1 MKYYTIITL
10 FTICVLS
17 GCSYKQPDNHTVLLQ
32 AERIMDQDP
41 NKAMQLIYNME
52 VAQGEQLTGFVGNME
67 KTNLE
72 SEDDIALFG
81 LLYTT
86 AIHKIGLEIR
96 NDSLI
101 ANSVAFYQKNKDK
114 TRLAKSLLHL
124 GITHQS
130 NNRWTDAVAC
140 LKQAEEMS
148 SHINDDVFHYD
159 VYDAIGNLN
168 EAANCHELMLVSH
181 QRALA
186 CATKMNSHARMAA
199 SLNKLIRAH
208 IQHGQLDSAKVYIAQ
223 AKPILFDTEGQVKSD
238 LLVSFGCEAL
248 EERDTIK
255 GKKFLMRALEEFPN
269 DYAAKRMGDLMEAEG
284 NMKEATDY
292 WFESLNTTNAHVRIE
307 AYEKLVNYYKSH
319 EEWRAL
325 DLSEHLNK
333 LYQSIRVND
342 KAETIAALQKEY
354 DHRLVQH
361 RLYRNLSI
369 LIGTLVVMCIII
381 GAFYYYHRRKMKD
394 YREVLARIKDLQK
407 ELNKEQKEPET
418 PVDLSL
424 MDTLLND
431 ETVRYFHRLA
441 DRGKA
446 PDDESWKDLYDLMNR
461 ILPDFLGI
469 VNRNGMLSERDIRIC
484 MLIKL
489 RFIPTEIATLIGE
502 SPQTI
507 TNRRARLLGKVFGEK
522 GGAKDFDA
530 RIQKLQE

>member
-17 GCSYKQPDNHTVLLQ
+17 GCSHKQPDSHTVLLQ

-52 VAQGEQLTGFVGNME
+52 VAQGDQLTGFVGNME
-67 KTNLE
+67 KTSLG

-101 ANSVAFYQKNKDK
+101 ANSVAFYQKHKDK
-114 TRLAKSLLHL
+114 SRLGKALLHL

-130 NNRWTDAVAC
+130 NNRWTDAVIC

-148 SHINDDVFHYD
+148 SHIDDEVFHYD

-168 EAANCHELMLVSH
+168 EAANCHELMLTSH
-181 QRALA
+181 QQALA
-186 CATKMNSHARMAA
+186 YATKMNSHPRMAA

-223 AKPILFDTEGQVKSD
+223 AKPLLFDTEGQVKSD
-238 LLVSFGCEAL
+238 LLVSFGSEAL
-248 EERDTIK
+248 EEKDTIM
-255 GKKFLMRALEEFPN
+255 GKKFLKRALEAFPN

-292 WFESLNTTNAHVRIE
+292 WFEALNTTNAHVCIE
-307 AYEKLVNYYKSH
+307 AYEKLVEYYKSH

-325 DLSEHLNK
+325 DLSDRLNK
-333 LYQSIRVND
+333 LYQRIRVND

-354 DHRLVQH
+354 DHRLVQR
-361 RLYRNLSI
+361 RLYRNLSL
-369 LIGTLVVMCIII
+369 LIGTLVIMVMII
-381 GAFYYYHRRKMKD
+381 GAFYHYHRKKMKD
-394 YREVLARIKDLQK
+394 YREVLTRIKDLQN
-407 ELNKEQKEPET
+407 ELNEEQKEPET
-418 PVDLSL
+418 PADLSL

-431 ETVRYFHRLA
+431 ETVHYFHRMA
-441 DRGKA
+441 DRGKT
-446 PDDESWKDLYDLMNR
+446 PDDESWTTLYNLVNR
-461 ILPDFLGI
+461 ILPEFLPT
-469 VNRNGMLSERDIRIC
+469 VNRNGLLTERDIRIC

-530 RIQKLQE
+530 RIQELRE